1 LSHASQDAAAA
12 ARIATALRAAGIEVW
27 FDQSELRGGDVWDQK
42 IRREIHDCALFM
54 AVISH
59 HTQERLEG
67 YFRLEWKLAVD
78 RSHLMAVERSFLLP
92 VVIDGTRDQEALVP
106 DAFRAV
112 QWTPLPAGETPA
124 AFVRRLQ
131 HLLSLEASAT
141 IRAPM
146 SVSSATVP
154 ERQRQARAFRWLSRA
169 LPVGVAAVILA
180 AISYFAIDKPWISEP
195 TTSAVFAPPPRSV
208 AVLPFVNMSGDR
220 EQEYFSDGLTEEL
233 LNSLT
238 RINDLRVAARTSS
251 FAFKGTETD
260 IGTIARKLNVG
271 AVLEGSVR
279 RSGHT
284 IRVTAQLINATTG
297 FQMWSQTYDY
307 DLGDVLKLQTEIAT
321 AVAQALKITLLGD
334 ISQKIEL
341 GGTHEAA
348 AFDAYLRG
356 RMIGRTAETAEQEQA
371 AVAAYTEAIRLDPG
385 YALAFAERSLEL
397 TNYAE
402 FSVYDPA
409 AARGVFERALTD
421 ARTATRLAPDL
432 AETYYA
438 LGVALETGSLDF
450 VQSDEAYARA
460 MTLAPGSARILAACS
475 RQAAEMGRT
484 AVAITAGHRAIA
496 LDPLNFHVHRMV
508 GIALLLSRQYA
519 DALAAFQAAIALQPD
534 YVRDVHLR
542 GEAQYAMG
550 DYDAARKSC
559 EVAPTDEISSA
570 CLARTYRKLGRNA
583 DAEAALRK
591 LQSAEGDSGAYD
603 YATDYAQ
610 WGEVAK
616 ALEWLDTAVRLRD
629 SGLVEL
635 KAEPDLDPLR
645 EEPRFQ
651 AIERELRF
659 PD

>member
-1 LSHASQDAAAA
+1 LSYASQDAAAA

-27 FDQSELRGGDVWDQK
+27 FDQSELRGGDVWDQR

-112 QWTPLPAGETPA
+112 QWTRLPAGETPA

-141 IRAPM
+141 IRAPV
-146 SVSSATVP
+146 SVSSGTVP

-341 GGTHEAA
+341 GGTHEGA

-371 AVAAYTEAIRLDPG
+371 AIAAYTEAIRLDPG

-603 YATDYAQ
+603 YATVYAQ